1 MTSRS
6 GGLLELVARGKK
18 DVFFT
23 SNPVISFFHSVY
35 MRSAAFSK
43 EIYVTKPRNIPE
55 WGHWVDFDIDHRGDL
70 VRQFYLRI
78 VLPTWLPT
86 DVIKAN
92 ATGIVSDPSGV
103 TFGYC
108 NNIGFQMLDTIQVY
122 QDQVLIHEV
131 YGEYLDWRLRQS
143 HGLATT
149 LLVSAETGGREETP
163 LAIARSATPG
173 ILRIPIPILGSQRIG
188 DPGLPMVALRGQR
201 YRIRIY
207 LRNMEDVVVASD
219 GRLCPSPWNM
229 PLRIQA
235 TASGPIDSSQTTL
248 ARTAMKH
255 IDMSLESTQIYV
267 PADVQVFLKAQT
279 LRFPFQTVQFQEFAI
294 EDNQL
299 TAAAP
304 PFSINFQFP
313 MKVDFIGSVDRLL
326 LGCRSEASTL
336 AGQRTYLRPA
346 PGLSTRF
353 IQSIRLNIANIDRIR
368 LFDVSAFRE
377 VANYW
382 KDCRMGLDLVD
393 NTLPQE
399 VYTIS
404 FGGFDSGEPAGTLNL
419 TRAVLPTM
427 YLTLAPTAYDVR
439 NISRKA
445 SALLYAE
452 SWNIFEIQGGK
463 GKMLFDDS

>member
-23 SNPVISFFHSVY
+23 SNPVTSFFHSVY

-55 WGHWVDFDIDHRGDL
+55 WGRWVDFDIDHRGDL

-78 VLPTWLPT
+78 ALPTWLPAT
-86 DVIKAN
+86 AINAN
-92 ATGIVSDPSGV
+92 TTGIVSDPSGV

-108 NNIGFQMLDTIQVY
+108 NNIGFQMLHTVQVY

-131 YGEYLDWRLRQS
+131 YGEHLDWRLRQA

-163 LAIARSATPG
+163 LGIARSATPMT
-173 ILRIPIPILGSQRIG
+173 LRVPIPILGSQRFG

-201 YRIRIY
+201 YRIRVY
-207 LRNMEDVVVASD
+207 LRNLEEVIVASD
-219 GRLCPSPWNM
+219 GRLRPNPWNM
-229 PLRIQA
+229 PLQIQA
-235 TASGPIDSSQTTL
+235 TSTGPIDSSQTTL
-248 ARTAMKH
+248 PKTDMKLD
-255 IDMSLESTQIYV
+255 ISLESTQIYV
-267 PADVQVFLKAQT
+267 PTDVQVFLKSQT
-279 LRFPFQTVQFQEFAI
+279 LRFPYQTVQFQEFTI

-313 MKVDFIGSVDRLL
+313 IAVDFIGSVDRLL

-336 AGQRTYLRPA
+336 AGQRTQLRPA

-353 IQSIRLNIANIDRIR
+353 INSIRLNIANIDRIR
-368 LFDVSAFRE
+368 ASEVSICRE

-382 KDCRMGLDLVD
+382 KNCRMGFDLVD
-393 NTLPQE
+393 NTLAQE
-399 VYTIS
+399 IYTIS
-404 FGGFDSGEPAGTLNL
+404 FGGFDYGEPVGTLNF
-419 TRAVLPTM
+419 TRATLPTL
-427 YLTLAPTAYDVR
+427 YATLSSIAYDPR
-439 NISRKA
+439 NISRKT

-463 GKMLFDDS
+463 GKMMFDDS